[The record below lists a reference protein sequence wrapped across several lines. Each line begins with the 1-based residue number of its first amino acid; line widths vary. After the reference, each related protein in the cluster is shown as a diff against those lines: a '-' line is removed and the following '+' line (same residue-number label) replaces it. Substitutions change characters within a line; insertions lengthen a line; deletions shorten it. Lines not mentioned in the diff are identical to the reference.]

1 MHSHQLIERSLANL
15 AVWRLDPIPSL
26 CSGFSLIAQRNTTWH
41 LLHRAPKFRRI
52 MVSSI
57 TATNLTLNHLL
68 DNIASLEHQNQNVR
82 CIVDIEGSLDD
93 ASSIRWFIRWPSG
106 AGAELTLLQWAS
118 ESQTSVSALLIGCL
132 KPDLVAFEPLKSLIG
147 TPLGPWPRAWW
158 RWRFSRDTFIRW
170 LIRVIELGLQL
181 TPLLNRGSQSS
192 HQALI
197 TELTL
202 LWLKAKAFELS

>member
-26 CSGFSLIAQRNTTWH
+26 CSGFSLIAQRNATLH

-106 AGAELTLLQWAS
+106 AGAELTLLH
-118 ESQTSVSALLIGCL
+118 ERRRVRPALPHSWFDACNL
-132 KPDLVAFEPLKSLIG
+132 S
-147 TPLGPWPRAWW
+147 
-158 RWRFSRDTFIRW
+158 
-170 LIRVIELGLQL
+170 
-181 TPLLNRGSQSS
+181 SS
-192 HQALI
+192 HLSLSNHSSVRHWDLGRRHGDI
-197 TELTL
+197 GGSFKTPSSDDLSGSSSWGYSWL
-202 LWLKAKAFELS
+202 LFSTGGVSPVTKPLSQN